1 MFRNL
6 SISLR
11 FIVATLVT
19 VMAVM
24 GITTW
29 LSYSHMARITH
40 AAEKKEM
47 QDVFQAVQVGVE
59 HEGRLA
65 QAMSALVA
73 GIPQV
78 QEAFGLRDRETL
90 QSFFA
95 PGFPALKKE
104 FGVRQFQFHEPPA
117 TSFLRVHKLEKFGD
131 DLSSFRH
138 TVVETNKT
146 QKAISG
152 LEVGVAGLGIRG
164 IVPVFHNG
172 GHTGSVE
179 FGMSFGQAFFDLYS
193 EQHHVDLALYINREG
208 KLERFA
214 STHGAES
221 LLPDA
226 EIKKILG
233 SEPHF
238 GYSELLDKPVAV
250 YAGTVKDYS
259 GKPFGVLVL
268 AKNRTAH
275 VAELASLRNNS
286 LLLMICGL
294 LIVGLV
300 VWFISRDLV
309 RPLTKTTISLE
320 AIASGG
326 GDLSDRLDESGN
338 DEISRLAKAY
348 NQFAN
353 KIEQVVQKLSSTAG
367 DIGVVVEELSRI
379 SEHTNYGISK
389 QNEQTTLVATAM
401 TEMSATVHDVAEN
414 TTHTA
419 SAAKHANEQ
428 ANNGKEIVTT
438 AMTSINTLAEEVGQ
452 AVRMVRTVEADSERI
467 GSVLDVIRGI
477 ADQTNLLALNAAI
490 EAARAGEQ
498 GRGFAVVADEVRTL
512 ASRTQQSTQEIQ
524 EMIESLQAGVT
535 QTATA
540 MEVGQKQAADSVQH
554 AAAAHEALSAI
565 TDAVNTITSMST
577 QIATAAEEQSAV
589 AEDINRNVL
598 DISRVA
604 EQTMDDASQNAE
616 VTARLAENAQQLMA
630 LMDQFHSGGQ
640 SHLRDLQRA
649 RAAHMAWKTKLRGFL
664 DGKSDLDQ
672 SAAFSHTECAFG
684 KWYQSVGLNEF
695 GQIPEIQ
702 EINEPHKELH
712 ETIKRIVALK
722 TQGKTEA
729 AEEEYQKVGPLSDR
743 IVALLTRIEHQV
755 K

>member
-6 SISLR
+6 SISVR
-11 FIVATLVT
+11 FMVATLVT
-19 VMAVM
+19 VVAVM
-24 GITTW
+24 GFTSW
-29 LSYSHMARITH
+29 LSHSHMAEIIHT
-40 AAEKKEM
+40 AEKKEM
-47 QDVFQAVQVGVE
+47 QDVYEAVQVGIE

-73 GIPQV
+73 GIPDV

-90 QSFFA
+90 QDLFA

-104 FGVRQFQFHEPPA
+104 FGVRQFQFHAPPA

-146 QKAISG
+146 QKPISG
-152 LEVGVAGLGIRG
+152 LEVGVAGLGVRG
-164 IVPVFHNG
+164 IMPLFYEG
-172 GHTGSVE
+172 GHVGSVE
-179 FGMSFGQAFFDLYS
+179 FGMSFGQAFFDSYS
-193 EQHHVDLALYINREG
+193 EEHHVDLALYINRDS
-208 KLERFA
+208 KLDRFA

-221 LLPDA
+221 LLPEA
-226 EIKKILG
+226 EIKKTLG
-233 SEPHF
+233 SDAYF
-238 GYSELLDKPVAV
+238 GYSELQDKPVAV
-250 YAGTVKDYS
+250 YADSVKDYS
-259 GKPFGVLVL
+259 GKPFGVLVM
-268 AKNRTAH
+268 AKDRTAH
-275 VAELASLRNNS
+275 VAELASLRNRS
-286 LLLMICGL
+286 LLLVIFGL
-294 LIVGLV
+294 MIVGLV
-300 VWFISRDLV
+300 VWLISRDLV
-309 RPLTKTTISLE
+309 KPLTKTAVSLE

-326 GDLSDRLDESGN
+326 GDLTDRLDESGN
-338 DEISRLAKAY
+338 DEITRLARAY

-353 KIEQVVQKLSSTAG
+353 KIEQVVQQLTMTAG
-367 DIGVVVEELSRI
+367 NIGVVVEELSRI
-379 SEHTNYGISK
+379 SEHTNFGINR

-419 SAAKHANEQ
+419 SAANNANDQ
-428 ANNGKEIVTT
+428 ANNGKTIVTT
-438 AMTSINTLAEEVGQ
+438 AMTSINTLADEVGQ
-452 AVRMVRTVEADSERI
+452 AVKMVRTVEADSERI

-512 ASRTQQSTQEIQ
+512 AQRTQDSTQEIQ

-540 MEVGQKQAADSVQH
+540 MEVGQQQASDSVQH
-554 AAAAHEALSAI
+554 ASAAHEALTAI

-598 DISRVA
+598 DISQVA
-604 EQTMDDASQNAE
+604 EQTLEDANQSSE
-616 VTARLAENAQQLMA
+616 VTARLAEDVQQLMA

-640 SHLRDLQRA
+640 SHLRELQRA

-664 DGKSDLDQ
+664 DGKSDLDK

-695 GQIPEIQ
+695 SQIPEIS

-722 TQGKTEA
+722 EQGNLESAEA
-729 AEEEYQKVGPLSDR
+729 EYQKVGPLSDR

-755 K
+755 N